1 MEFIG
6 PLSSSDL
13 EKAAARFYPEGIE
26 GYVDVA
32 LLLQELNQVAK
43 QIAGARVQES
53 FHTQE
58 RSLYEPMK
66 ALLERHLPSN
76 GLVHVENLLYK
87 TAEPG
92 KKTDLSIGCVWHK
105 GKDRLFADLHCTHFI
120 ELKSMFAGETLA
132 RADVLDD
139 LAKLL
144 ECERA
149 YIANCFFVLVGHE
162 TRIRKSRFA
171 WELAQQ
177 HGRNKCF
184 ETVLPAGDVAHLR
197 PAGAYLAENPYVYVF
212 EVSAS
217 ETKLK
222 SARRSGIRYAIF
234 QGK

>member
-132 RADVLDD
+132 RAK
-139 LAKLL
+139 APRM
-144 ECERA
+144 RA
-149 YIANCFFVLVGHE
+149 GLYRQLFLRSRGTRDPDSKIKVRLGTGAAARQEQVFRNRVACRRCGAFAAGRCVPCGEPLRLCVRGLCF
-162 TRIRKSRFA
+162 
-171 WELAQQ
+171 
-177 HGRNKCF
+177 RN
-184 ETVLPAGDVAHLR
+184 
-197 PAGAYLAENPYVYVF
+197 
-212 EVSAS
+212 
-217 ETKLK
+217 
-222 SARRSGIRYAIF
+222 
-234 QGK
+234 